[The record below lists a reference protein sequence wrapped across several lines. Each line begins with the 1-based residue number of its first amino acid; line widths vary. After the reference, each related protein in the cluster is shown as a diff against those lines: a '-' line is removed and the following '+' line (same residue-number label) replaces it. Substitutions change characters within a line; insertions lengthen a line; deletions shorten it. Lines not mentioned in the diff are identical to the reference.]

1 MIRTQ
6 VRNRSARIALGSLLA
21 LTALGALGGCVVVVH
36 DYDGDDGW
44 RSDDDDDHPMIG
56 VHTDSVGGALAAQA
70 AVDADDA
77 TLITRV
83 LPGTPAEE
91 AGLER
96 FDLVVAINGDEDAS
110 PRRFRRAIRATPPG
124 ESITFAVLRNGER
137 RDITLTPRPA
147 NDLRHSR
154 HDRH

>member
-6 VRNRSARIALGSLLA
+6 VLNRSARLALGSLLA
-21 LTALGALGGCVVVVH
+21 LTTLGALGGCVVVVH
-36 DYDGDDGW
+36 DYDDDHGW

-56 VHTDSVGGALAAQA
+56 VHTGSVGRALAAQA

-77 TLITRV
+77 TLITAV
-83 LPGTPAEE
+83 LSGTPAEE

-96 FDLVVAINGDEDAS
+96 FDLVVAVNGDDDAS
-110 PRRFRRAIRATPPG
+110 PRDFRRAIRATPSG
-124 ESITFAVLRNGER
+124 EPITLTILRGGER
-137 RDITLTPRPA
+137 RTITLTPRPA
-147 NDLRHSR
+147 NDLRHKS